1 MGVPRGTRAPLNP
14 VSSACNDC
22 VSQDFIQQKIPFG
35 CCGSVQGTCSTLQGK
50 DWWRAHKDKSR
61 IVSLKKLK
69 LGTRGRTWGIFSKK
83 EKKGH
88 AYVFFQFACQIMTS
102 KVLFI
107 ISEMMV
113 MLPVTLMEARLGR
126 EVMVLK
132 ILSLSELAAED
143 SLYFKNAPM
152 GKVGLK
158 NILV

>member
-1 MGVPRGTRAPLNP
+1 
-14 VSSACNDC
+14 
-22 VSQDFIQQKIPFG
+22 
-35 CCGSVQGTCSTLQGK
+35 
-50 DWWRAHKDKSR
+50 
-61 IVSLKKLK
+61 
-69 LGTRGRTWGIFSKK
+69 
-83 EKKGH
+83 
-88 AYVFFQFACQIMTS
+88 MTS